1 MSNRLITLPVS
12 LLPPLC
18 MLRNSD
24 FFFSAAIPVALI
36 QALPRAPSLARA
48 GDPLALAKRAYTAR
62 FQEEVDAFSDE
73 GLQAGALIEGDLP
86 QRASEVGREIADD
99 SYLVDARG
107 FDTGSECS
115 SCGGAMSGRHPNQN
129 ADLRGRSPETRAKG
143 GG

>member
-1 MSNRLITLPVS
+1 
-12 LLPPLC
+12 

-36 QALPRAPSLARA
+36 QALPRAPSLFRA

-86 QRASEVGREIADD
+86 QRAAEVGREIADD
-99 SYLVDARG
+99 LFLVRG
-107 FDTGSECS
+107 YNPE
-115 SCGGAMSGRHPNQN
+115 N
-129 ADLRGRSPETRAKG
+129 AFG
-143 GG
+143 GGLYISQRSGPL